1 MKYIPYIINK
11 NMNVIIDPF
20 NISFIPILFNINL
33 QNFKPTRVC
42 TTANDKGIIKNIN
55 NCLNKALFIS
65 FSSAP
70 ICLNT
75 LYLFLSSIQSDN
87 DFKASIAYEDIK
99 NIIPRYNPMNVTIAD
114 RPTAAS
120 LISNL
125 ESLITLYSGV

>member
-1 MKYIPYIINK
+1 
-11 NMNVIIDPF
+11 MNVIIDPF

-87 DFKASIAYEDIK
+87 DFKASIADEDIK
-99 NIIPRYNPMNVTIAD
+99 NIIPRYNP
-114 RPTAAS
+114 
-120 LISNL
+120 
-125 ESLITLYSGV
+125 